1 MRYFIDTRN
10 NEVITQDMINAF
22 AAPESYYEYNY
33 NMIDGI
39 MTEVYKTYKTKELI
53 VFAHSYEK
61 ELTDNYRNRI
71 IAERNNF
78 LEKNG
83 LTINDVHLVEYRV
96 PYSVYCD
103 VLREFG
109 YMSDV

>member
-22 AAPESYYEYNY
+22 AAPESYYEYSY

-71 IAERNNF
+71 IAERNTF

-83 LTINDVHLVEYRV
+83 LTINDVQLVEYRV